1 MADDLRRQPGIR
13 VFARRKN
20 ESLTRLFYAGDVHGS
35 RVCWKK
41 FVNAAAHYPADV
53 LVMGGDLT
61 GKALVPIIR
70 RPDGSYTAMVIGEE
84 RVARTAEELD
94 QMQQAISTN
103 GMYPLIVD
111 EEEARL
117 LGEDPRHREQAFER
131 ALLDELRLWVEL
143 ADERLA
149 GTEARAY
156 VIPGNDDPWS
166 IDAVLAAG
174 VGVVPCDERLEEVGP
189 HELLSFGYSNRT
201 PWHTPRELDE
211 EEIYERL
218 KRLADQLDAPERAI
232 FNIHVPPWESSLDT
246 AFEVDEELRY
256 VTKGGRPHEVP
267 TGSHAVRQ
275 IIEETQPLLSLHGH
289 IHESKGVTKIGRT
302 VAINPGSDYGS
313 GHLDGC
319 LVHLAPERVINQYLV
334 SG

>member
-1 MADDLRRQPGIR
+1 MFKRKQREQP
-13 VFARRKN
+13 
-20 ESLTRLFYAGDVHGS
+20 LRLFYAGDVHGS

-41 FVNAAAHYPADV
+41 FVNAAAHYPADA

-61 GKALVPIIR
+61 GKALVPIVR
-70 RPDGSYTAMVIGEE
+70 RGEGIYVAEVIGERRE
-84 RVARTAEELD
+84 ARTAEELD
-94 QMQQAISTN
+94 QMQAAISTN

-111 EEEARL
+111 QDEAEL
-117 LGEDPRHREQAFER
+117 LRTDTARREQAFER
-131 ALLDELRLWVEL
+131 ALLDELRLWIEL

-149 GTEARAY
+149 GSGTRAY

-166 IDAVLAAG
+166 VDEVIASGTAVDA
-174 VGVVPCDERLEEVGP
+174 CDEKVRLVGP
-189 HELLSFGYSNRT
+189 HEMVSFGYANRT

-211 EEIYERL
+211 EEIYTRL
-218 KRLADQLDAPERAI
+218 KALVDQLESPGSAI
-232 FNIHVPPWESSLDT
+232 FNIHVPPRASSLDT

-267 TGSHAVRQ
+267 TGSSAVRQ

-289 IHESKGVTKIGRT
+289 IHESKGVTTIGRT

-319 LVHLAPERVINQYLV
+319 LVHLARDRIVNQYLV